1 MKFFYML
8 FKLLIVVIVSI
19 YKFNPYVIEK
29 YTIDLEEIF
38 NQKIQEYHVLFYLD
52 ECMSCSTLIDY
63 IKSSKIYQKVDIF
76 YINLKGLDEK
86 IISCQQNNI
95 GVTNYLDLRINKS
108 PTLLVIDK
116 EKVINQIEG
125 LTPIHLYLENYTKF

>member
-1 MKFFYML
+1 
-8 FKLLIVVIVSI
+8 
-19 YKFNPYVIEK
+19 
-29 YTIDLEEIF
+29 
-38 NQKIQEYHVLFYLD
+38 
-52 ECMSCSTLIDY
+52 MSCSTLIDY
-63 IKSSKIYQKVDIF
+63 IKSSKIYQKVNIF

-108 PTLLVIDK
+108 PTLLVVDK

>member
-19 YKFNPYVIEK
+19 YKFNPYAIEK
-29 YTIDLEEIF
+29 YTINLEEIF
-38 NQKIQEYHVLFYLD
+38 NQKFEEYHVLFYLD

-76 YINLKGLDEK
+76 YINLNGLDER
-86 IISCQQNNI
+86 IISCQQNNT
-95 GVTNYLDLRINKS
+95 GVSNYLDLRINTS
-108 PTLLVIDK
+108 PTLLFVDK
-116 EKVINQIEG
+116 EKVINQIGG
-125 LTPIHLYLENYTKF
+125 LTPIHLYLENYAKF

>member
-38 NQKIQEYHVLFYLD
+38 NQKIKDYNVLFYLD

-63 IKSSKIYQKVDIF
+63 IKSSKIHQKVDIF